1 MMGMELTPLARQMEY
16 AFRQMEQELTHA
28 AAGTVTIQIRNNV
41 IGKYGICHNPI
52 ESRNGLIEEEP
63 AESGLKSDQ
72 VLAFRKLAID
82 ALQRKRGWTHG
93 EIRFDFSVRKGAW
106 SAGITFESNYNM
118 ANVANGMFRLQPKY
132 GAPHALR
139 DAP

>member
-1 MMGMELTPLARQMEY
+1 MGMESTPLARQMDY
-16 AFRQMEQELTHA
+16 AFRQMESELIHS
-28 AAGTVTIQIRNNV
+28 AAGTVTIQIRNDV

-52 ESRNGLIEEEP
+52 ESRNGVIEEESS
-63 AESGLKSDQ
+63 ESGLKADQ
-72 VLAFRKLAID
+72 VLAFRKLALD
-82 ALQRKRGWTHG
+82 ALQYKRGWTHG
-93 EIRFDFSVRKGAW
+93 EIRFDFSVRKGSW

-118 ANVANGMFRLQPKY
+118 ANIANGMFRLQPKY